1 MHTTS
6 ALLSQGIALHQA
18 GKLASAE
25 TYYLQA
31 LKANPRDPNANHL
44 LGVLRGQQGAAS
56 ESLKLLEKA
65 VRLAPGV
72 PMFVMNYALAL
83 KGVGRSRQALR
94 ALDEVVAK
102 MPANAAAWTNRG
114 LVQIDLGLAEESIA
128 SYDRALAIDPRIAAA
143 WINRGNA
150 LRALDRPAEAVESY
164 DRALELAPNAEAHC
178 ERGNALVEL
187 RRLGEALESYANAI
201 HRNPG
206 YLEAYSNRAMALL
219 LLDDAEAAVASCD
232 AAIALKPDYAEAHN
246 YRGNALLKLK
256 RLKEALASYDRAVS
270 IKPDYAEAFNNR
282 GCALF
287 ELKRLE
293 EALASCDR
301 AIAIKPDYAEAFSNR
316 GNALFKLKRL
326 GEAVASHD
334 RAVSIKPD
342 CAEAFNN
349 RGNVFLDLKRLEEAL
364 ASYDRAA
371 SIKPDYFD
379 AAVAS
384 MHVANQICRW
394 SADTARADLIARC
407 QVPAFDGTP
416 FAFLAMCDDPQLH
429 HDLAK
434 AYVRN
439 KAPLPGSPL
448 WRQRTAREK
457 IRIGYLSADFQEHPV
472 SFLIAEVIELH
483 DRSRFE
489 IFGISAGANDGGEQR
504 RRLEATFDVFID
516 VSAMTDAALAR
527 RIAEAEVDIL
537 VDLGGYTKDGRILA
551 LAHRPAPVQVTYLGY
566 PGPTGAPFIDYA
578 IIDANVV
585 PASDAHAYSEKLV
598 YLSDCFLC
606 NDRKRLIADR
616 TPSRAECGLPED
628 GFVFCCFNNSYK
640 INAPVFDSW
649 MRLLGAVPGSVL
661 WLRADN
667 NSARANLQREATARG
682 VAPQRLVFAESVGS
696 NSEHLA
702 RQRLADLFIDTFP
715 YNAHSTASDALW
727 VGLPVLTRTGR
738 SFASRVAGSLLHAI
752 GLPELVTSSFPE
764 YEALA
769 LRLATHPAEL
779 RALRDRLAYNRATHP
794 LFDTPRWTHHLEA
807 AYQEMWRL
815 HCDGKP
821 PRSFGAKA
829 RCDNG
834 EGKQPAVLRRVED

>member
-25 TYYLQA
+25 TYYLQI
-31 LKANPRDPNANHL
+31 LKANPKDPNANHL
-44 LGVLRGQQGAAS
+44 LGILRGQQGDAS
-56 ESLKLLEKA
+56 GSLKLIEKA

-83 KGVGRSRQALR
+83 KGVGRSRQALS
-94 ALDEVVAK
+94 ALDEVLAK

-128 SYDRALAIDPRIAAA
+128 SYDRALAIDPRISAA

-150 LRALDRPAEAVESY
+150 LRALDRPVEAIESY

-187 RRLGEALESYANAI
+187 RRLGEALDSYAKAI
-201 HRNPG
+201 HHNPR
-206 YLEAYSNRAMALL
+206 YLEAYSNRAIALIL
-219 LLDDAEAAVASCD
+219 LNDAEAAVASCD

-256 RLKEALASYDRAVS
+256 RLEEALASYDRAAS

-287 ELKRLE
+287 ELNRLE
-293 EALASCDR
+293 EALASCNR
-301 AIAIKPDYAEAFSNR
+301 AITIKPDYAEAFSNR
-316 GNALFKLKRL
+316 GNALFKLKRHD
-326 GEAVASHD
+326 EALASYD
-334 RAVSIKPD
+334 RAVSIMPD

-349 RGNVFLDLKRLEEAL
+349 RGNVLLDLKRFEEAL
-364 ASYDRAA
+364 ACYDKAV

-384 MHVANQICRW
+384 MHVADQICRW

-407 QVPAFDGTP
+407 KVPAFDGTP

-429 HDLAK
+429 HDLAT

-448 WRQRTAREK
+448 WRQRRAREK
-457 IRIGYLSADFQEHPV
+457 IRVGYLSADFQEHPV
-472 SFLIAEVIELH
+472 GYLIAEVIALH

-504 RRLEATFDVFID
+504 RRLEATFDVFVD
-516 VSAMTDAALAR
+516 VSTMTDTALAR
-527 RIAEAEVDIL
+527 RIAEAEIDIL
-537 VDLGGYTKDGRILA
+537 VDLGGHTTNGRILA
-551 LAHRPAPVQVTYLGY
+551 LANRPAPIQVTYLGY
-566 PGPTGAPFIDYA
+566 PGPTGVPFIDYA
-578 IIDANVV
+578 IVDANVV
-585 PASDAHAYSEKLV
+585 PANDVHAYSEKLV
-598 YLSDCFLC
+598 YLPESYLC
-606 NDRKRLIADR
+606 NDRERKIADW
-616 TPSRAECGLPED
+616 TPSRAECGLPAD

-640 INAPVFDSW
+640 INPPVFDIW
-649 MRLLGAVPGSVL
+649 MRLLRAVPGSVL

-667 NSARANLQREATARG
+667 NSARANLQREATERG
-682 VAPQRLVFAESVGS
+682 VGPQRLVFAERVDS

-702 RQRLADLFIDTFP
+702 RHRLADLFIDTLP
-715 YNAHSTASDALW
+715 YNAHITASNALW
-727 VGLPVLTRTGR
+727 VGLPVLTCTGR
-738 SFASRVAGSLLHAI
+738 SFAARVAGSLLHAI
-752 GLPELVTSSFPE
+752 GLPELVTGSLSE

-769 LRLATHPAEL
+769 LRLATCPAEL
-779 RALRDRLAYNRATHP
+779 RALRDRLACNRSTHP
-794 LFDTPRWTHHLEA
+794 LFDTPRWTRHLESA
-807 AYQEMWRL
+807 FQEMWRL
-815 HCDGKP
+815 HCDGEP

-829 RCDNG
+829 GPSR
-834 EGKQPAVLRRVED
+834 

>member
-6 ALLSQGIALHQA
+6 ALLNQGIALHQA

-25 TYYLQA
+25 TYYLQV
-31 LKANPRDPNANHL
+31 LKANPKDPNANHL
-44 LGVLRGQQGAAS
+44 LGILRGQQGAAS
-56 ESLKLLEKA
+56 ESLKLIEKA

-83 KGVGRSRQALR
+83 KGVGRNRQALA
-94 ALDEVVAK
+94 ALDEVLAK
-102 MPANAAAWTNRG
+102 MPANAVAWINRG
-114 LVQIDLGLAEESIA
+114 LVQIDLGLAKESIA
-128 SYDRALAIDPRIAAA
+128 SYDRALAIDPRSATA

-150 LRALDRPAEAVESY
+150 LRGLDRPTEAVESY

-187 RRLGEALESYANAI
+187 HRLGEALDSYTNAI
-201 HRNPG
+201 HHNPG
-206 YLEAYSNRAMALL
+206 YLEAYSNRAIALL
-219 LLDDAEAAVASCD
+219 LLNDAAAAVASCD
-232 AAIALKPDYAEAHN
+232 GAIARRPDYAEAHN

-256 RLKEALASYDRAVS
+256 CFEEALASYDRAIS

-293 EALASCDR
+293 EALANCDR
-301 AIAIKPDYAEAFSNR
+301 AIAIKPDYPEAFSNR
-316 GNALFKLKRL
+316 GNALFKLNRHK
-326 GEAVASHD
+326 EALASYD

-349 RGNVFLDLKRLEEAL
+349 RGNVLLDLKRLEEAL
-364 ASYDRAA
+364 ASYERAV

-384 MHVANQICRW
+384 MHVADQICKW
-394 SADTARADLIARC
+394 SADTARADLIDRC
-407 QVPAFDGTP
+407 KVPAFDGTP
-416 FAFLAMCDDPQLH
+416 FAFLAMSDDPQLH

-439 KAPLPGSPL
+439 RAPLPGSPL
-448 WRQRTAREK
+448 WRQRGAREK

-472 SFLIAEVIELH
+472 SFLIAEMIALH

-504 RRLEATFDVFID
+504 RLLEATFDTFVD
-516 VSAMTDAALAR
+516 VSAITDTALAQ
-527 RIAEAEVDIL
+527 RIAEAEIDIL
-537 VDLGGYTKDGRILA
+537 VDLGGHTKDGRILA

-578 IIDANVV
+578 IVDANVV
-585 PASDAHAYSEKLV
+585 PASDEHAYSEKLV
-598 YLSDCFLC
+598 YLPECFLC
-606 NDRKRLIADR
+606 NDRRRKIADR
-616 TPSRAECGLPED
+616 TPSRAECGLPTD

-640 INAPVFDSW
+640 INAPVFDIW
-649 MRLLGAVPGSVL
+649 MRLLTAVPGSVL

-682 VAPQRLVFAESVGS
+682 VAPQRLVFAERVDS
-696 NSEHLA
+696 NSDHLT
-702 RQRLADLFIDTFP
+702 RHRVADLFIDTLP
-715 YNAHSTASDALW
+715 YNAHITASNALW
-727 VGLPVLTRTGR
+727 VGLPVLTCTGR
-738 SFASRVAGSLLHAI
+738 SFAARVAGSLLHAI
-752 GLPELVTSSFPE
+752 GLPELVTGSLPE

-769 LRLATHPAEL
+769 LRLATCPAEL
-779 RALRDRLAYNRATHP
+779 RALRDRLAYNRSTHP
-794 LFDTPRWTHHLEA
+794 LFDTPRWTRHLEA
-807 AYQEMWRL
+807 AFQEMWRL
-815 HCDGKP
+815 HCDGEQ
-821 PRSFGAKA
+821 PRSFAA
-829 RCDNG
+829 N
-834 EGKQPAVLRRVED
+834 AVPMR

>member
-6 ALLSQGIALHQA
+6 ALLNQGIALHQA
-18 GKLASAE
+18 GKLATAE
-25 TYYLQA
+25 TYYLQV
-31 LKANPRDPNANHL
+31 LKANPKDPNANHL
-44 LGVLRGQQGAAS
+44 LGILRGQQGAAS
-56 ESLKLLEKA
+56 ESLKLIEKA

-83 KGVGRSRQALR
+83 KGVGRNRQALA
-94 ALDEVVAK
+94 ALDEVLAK
-102 MPANAAAWTNRG
+102 MPANAAAWINKG
-114 LVQIDLGLAEESIA
+114 LVQMDLGLAEQSIA

-150 LRALDRPAEAVESY
+150 LRGLDRPTEAVESY

-187 RRLGEALESYANAI
+187 HRLGEALDSYTNAI
-201 HRNPG
+201 HHNPG
-206 YLEAYSNRAMALL
+206 YLEAYSNRAIALL
-219 LLDDAEAAVASCD
+219 LLNDAAAAVASCD
-232 AAIALKPDYAEAHN
+232 GAIARKPDYAEAHN

-256 RLKEALASYDRAVS
+256 CFEEALASYDRAIS

-293 EALASCDR
+293 EALANCDR
-301 AIAIKPDYAEAFSNR
+301 AIAIKPDYPEAFTNR
-316 GNALFKLKRL
+316 GNALFKLNRHK
-326 GEAVASHD
+326 EALASYD

-349 RGNVFLDLKRLEEAL
+349 RGNVLLDLKRLEEAL
-364 ASYDRAA
+364 ASYERAV

-384 MHVANQICRW
+384 MHVADQICKW
-394 SADTARADLIARC
+394 SADTARTGLIDRC
-407 QVPAFDGTP
+407 KVPAFDGTP
-416 FAFLAMCDDPQLH
+416 FAFLAMSDDPQLH

-439 KAPLPGSPL
+439 RVPLPGSPL
-448 WRQRTAREK
+448 WRQRGAREK

-472 SFLIAEVIELH
+472 SFLIAEMIALH

-504 RRLEATFDVFID
+504 RLLEATFDTFVD
-516 VSAMTDAALAR
+516 VSAITDTALAQ
-527 RIAEAEVDIL
+527 RIAEAEIDIL
-537 VDLGGYTKDGRILA
+537 VDLGGHTKDGRILA

-578 IIDANVV
+578 IVDANVV
-585 PASDAHAYSEKLV
+585 PASDEHAYSEKLV
-598 YLSDCFLC
+598 YLPECFLC
-606 NDRKRLIADR
+606 NDRRRKIADR
-616 TPSRAECGLPED
+616 TPSRAECGLPTD

-640 INAPVFDSW
+640 INAPVFDIW
-649 MRLLGAVPGSVL
+649 MRLLTAVPGSVL

-682 VAPQRLVFAESVGS
+682 VAPQRLVFAERVDS
-696 NSEHLA
+696 NSDHLA
-702 RQRLADLFIDTFP
+702 RHRVADLFIDTLP
-715 YNAHSTASDALW
+715 YNAHITASNALW
-727 VGLPVLTRTGR
+727 VGLPVLTCTGR
-738 SFASRVAGSLLHAI
+738 SFAARVAGSLLHAI
-752 GLPELVTSSFPE
+752 GLPELVTGSLPE

-769 LRLATHPAEL
+769 LRLATCPAEL
-779 RALRDRLAYNRATHP
+779 RALRDRLAYNRSTHP
-794 LFDTPRWTHHLEA
+794 LFDTPRWTRHLEA
-807 AYQEMWRL
+807 AFQEMWRL
-815 HCDGKP
+815 HCDGEQ
-821 PRSFGAKA
+821 PRSFAA
-829 RCDNG
+829 NG
-834 EGKQPAVLRRVED
+834 VPMR

>member
-6 ALLSQGIALHQA
+6 ALLNQGIALHQA

-25 TYYLQA
+25 TYYLQV
-31 LKANPRDPNANHL
+31 LKANPKDPNANHL
-44 LGVLRGQQGAAS
+44 LGILRGQQGAAS
-56 ESLKLLEKA
+56 ESLKLIEKA

-83 KGVGRSRQALR
+83 KGVGRNRQALA
-94 ALDEVVAK
+94 ALDEVLAK
-102 MPANAAAWTNRG
+102 MPANAVAWINRG
-114 LVQIDLGLAEESIA
+114 LVQIDLGLAKESIA
-128 SYDRALAIDPRIAAA
+128 SYDRALAIDPRSATA

-150 LRALDRPAEAVESY
+150 LRGLDRPTEAVESY

-187 RRLGEALESYANAI
+187 HRLGEALDSYTNAI
-201 HRNPG
+201 HHNPG
-206 YLEAYSNRAMALL
+206 YLEAYSNRAIALL
-219 LLDDAEAAVASCD
+219 LLNDAAAAVASCD
-232 AAIALKPDYAEAHN
+232 GAIARKPDYAEAHN

-256 RLKEALASYDRAVS
+256 CFEEALASYDRAIS

-293 EALASCDR
+293 EALANCDR
-301 AIAIKPDYAEAFSNR
+301 AIAIKPDYPEAFSNR
-316 GNALFKLKRL
+316 GNALFKLNRHK
-326 GEAVASHD
+326 EALASYD

-364 ASYDRAA
+364 ASYERAV

-384 MHVANQICRW
+384 MHVADQICKW
-394 SADTARADLIARC
+394 SADTARADLFDRC
-407 QVPAFDGTP
+407 KVPAFDGTP
-416 FAFLAMCDDPQLH
+416 FAFLAMSDDPQLH

-439 KAPLPGSPL
+439 RAPLPGSPL
-448 WRQRTAREK
+448 WRQRGAREK

-472 SFLIAEVIELH
+472 SFLIAEMIALH

-504 RRLEATFDVFID
+504 RLLEATFDTFVD
-516 VSAMTDAALAR
+516 VSAITDTALAQ
-527 RIAEAEVDIL
+527 RIAEAEIDIL
-537 VDLGGYTKDGRILA
+537 VDLGGHTKDGRILA

-578 IIDANVV
+578 IVDANVV
-585 PASDAHAYSEKLV
+585 PASDEHAYSEKLV
-598 YLSDCFLC
+598 YLPECFLC
-606 NDRKRLIADR
+606 NDRRRKIADR
-616 TPSRAECGLPED
+616 TPSRAECGLPTD

-640 INAPVFDSW
+640 INAPVFDIW
-649 MRLLGAVPGSVL
+649 MRLLTAVPGSVL

-682 VAPQRLVFAESVGS
+682 VAPQRLVFAERVDS
-696 NSEHLA
+696 NSDHLA
-702 RQRLADLFIDTFP
+702 RHRVADLFIDTLP
-715 YNAHSTASDALW
+715 YNAHITASNALW
-727 VGLPVLTRTGR
+727 VGLPVLTCTGR
-738 SFASRVAGSLLHAI
+738 SFAARVAGSLLHAI
-752 GLPELVTSSFPE
+752 GLPELVTGSLPE

-769 LRLATHPAEL
+769 LRLATCPAEL
-779 RALRDRLAYNRATHP
+779 RALRDRLAYNRSTHP
-794 LFDTPRWTHHLEA
+794 LFDTPRWTRHLEA
-807 AYQEMWRL
+807 AFQEMWRL
-815 HCDGKP
+815 HCDGEQ
-821 PRSFGAKA
+821 PRSFAA
-829 RCDNG
+829 N
-834 EGKQPAVLRRVED
+834 AVPMR

>member
-18 GKLASAE
+18 GKRASAE

-128 SYDRALAIDPRIAAA
+128 SYDRALAIDPRIASA

-150 LRALDRPAEAVESY
+150 LRALDRSAEAVASY

-201 HRNPG
+201 HHNPG

-232 AAIALKPDYAEAHN
+232 GAIALKPDYAEAHN

-287 ELKRLE
+287 ELKRPE

-301 AIAIKPDYAEAFSNR
+301 AIAIKPDYAEAFYNR
-316 GNALFKLKRL
+316 GYALLDLKRPE
-326 GEAVASHD
+326 EALASFD

-342 CAEAFNN
+342 
-349 RGNVFLDLKRLEEAL
+349 
-364 ASYDRAA
+364 
-371 SIKPDYFD
+371 YFD
-379 AAVAS
+379 AVVAS
-384 MHVANQICRW
+384 MYWADQMCRW
-394 SADTARADLIARC
+394 STGTARADLIARC
-407 QVPAFDGTP
+407 QVPAFNGSLTHPAGP

-489 IFGISAGANDGGEQR
+489 IFGISADANDGGEQR

-516 VSAMTDAALAR
+516 VSAMTDATLAR
-527 RIAEAEVDIL
+527 RIAEAEIDIL
-537 VDLGGYTKDGRILA
+537 VDLGGHTKDGRVLA
-551 LAHRPAPVQVTYLGY
+551 LAHQPAPIQVTYLGY

-598 YLSDCFLC
+598 YLPDCFLC
-606 NDRKRLIADR
+606 NDRKRVIADR

-649 MRLLGAVPGSVL
+649 MRLLGVVPGSVL

-682 VAPQRLVFAESVGS
+682 VASQRLVFAESVGS

-702 RQRLADLFIDTFP
+702 RHRLADLFIDTLP
-715 YNAHSTASDALW
+715 YNAHTTASDALW
-727 VGLPVLTRTGR
+727 VGLPVLTCTGR
-738 SFASRVAGSLLHAI
+738 SFAARVAGSLLHAI
-752 GLPELVTSSFPE
+752 GLPELVTGSLPE

-779 RALRDRLAYNRATHP
+779 RALRDRLVRNRSTHP

-807 AYQEMWRL
+807 AYLEMWRR
-815 HCDGKP
+815 HCDGEP

-834 EGKQPAVLRRVED
+834 EGKQPAVLRRVVD

>member
-6 ALLSQGIALHQA
+6 ALLSQAIALHQA

-25 TYYLQA
+25 TYYLQV

-44 LGVLRGQQGAAS
+44 LGILRGQQGAAS
-56 ESLKLLEKA
+56 ESLKLIEKA

-83 KGVGRSRQALR
+83 KGVGRNRQALR
-94 ALDEVVAK
+94 ALDEVLAK

-128 SYDRALAIDPRIAAA
+128 SYDRALAIDPRIAAT

-150 LRALDRPAEAVESY
+150 LRALDRPVEAVESY

-187 RRLGEALESYANAI
+187 RRLGEALDSYASAI
-201 HRNPG
+201 HQNPR
-206 YLEAYSNRAMALL
+206 YLEAYSNRAIALL
-219 LLDDAEAAVASCD
+219 LLNDAEAAVASCEG
-232 AAIALKPDYAEAHN
+232 AIALKPDYAEAHN

-256 RLKEALASYDRAVS
+256 RL
-270 IKPDYAEAFNNR
+270 
-282 GCALF
+282 
-287 ELKRLE
+287 E
-293 EALASCDR
+293 EAL
-301 AIAIKPDYAEAFSNR
+301 
-316 GNALFKLKRL
+316 
-326 GEAVASHD
+326 ASHD

-342 CAEAFNN
+342 CAEVFNN
-349 RGNVFLDLKRLEEAL
+349 RGNVLLDLKRLEEAL
-364 ASYDRAA
+364 ASYERAV

-379 AAVAS
+379 AVVAS
-384 MHVANQICRW
+384 MHVADQVCRW
-394 SADTARADLIARC
+394 SAGSARAELIARC
-407 QVPAFDGTP
+407 KVPAFDGTP

-429 HDLAK
+429 HDLAT

-439 KAPLPGSPL
+439 KAPLPGSPS
-448 WRQRTAREK
+448 WRQRSTREK
-457 IRIGYLSADFQEHPV
+457 IRIGYLSADFQDHPV
-472 SFLIAEVIELH
+472 SFLIAEVIALH

-489 IFGISAGANDGGEQR
+489 IYGVSAGANDGGEQR
-504 RRLEATFDVFID
+504 RRLEAVFNVFVD

-527 RIAEAEVDIL
+527 RIAEAEIDII
-537 VDLGGYTKDGRILA
+537 VDLGGHTKDGRILA

-566 PGPTGAPFIDYA
+566 AGPTGAPFIDYA
-578 IIDANVV
+578 IVDANVV
-585 PASDAHAYSEKLV
+585 PARDAHAYSEKLV
-598 YLSDCFLC
+598 YLPECFLC
-606 NDRKRLIADR
+606 NDRKREIADR
-616 TPSRAECGLPED
+616 TPSRAECGLPAD

-640 INAPVFDSW
+640 INAPIFDIW
-649 MRLLGAVPGSVL
+649 MRLLKAVPGSVL

-682 VAPQRLVFAESVGS
+682 VAPQRLVFAERVDS

-702 RQRLADLFIDTFP
+702 RHRLADLFIDTLP
-715 YNAHSTASDALW
+715 YNAHITASNALW
-727 VGLPVLTRTGR
+727 VGLPVLTCTGR

-752 GLPELVTSSFPE
+752 GLPELVTGSLQE

-769 LRLATHPAEL
+769 LRLATDPAEL
-779 RALRDRLAYNRATHP
+779 RALRDRLACNRSTHP
-794 LFDTPRWTHHLEA
+794 LFDTPRWTRHLEA

-815 HCDGKP
+815 HCDGEP

-829 RCDNG
+829 RRL
-834 EGKQPAVLRRVED
+834 Q

>member
-6 ALLSQGIALHQA
+6 ALLNQGIALHQA

-25 TYYLQA
+25 TYYLQV
-31 LKANPRDPNANHL
+31 LKANPKDPNANHL
-44 LGVLRGQQGAAS
+44 LGILRGQQGAAS
-56 ESLKLLEKA
+56 ESLKLIEKA
-65 VRLAPGV
+65 VRLAPGM

-83 KGVGRSRQALR
+83 KGVGRNRQALA
-94 ALDEVVAK
+94 ALDEVLAK
-102 MPANAAAWTNRG
+102 MPANAVAWINRG
-114 LVQIDLGLAEESIA
+114 LVQIDLGLAKESIA
-128 SYDRALAIDPRIAAA
+128 SYDRALAIDPRSATA

-150 LRALDRPAEAVESY
+150 LRGLDRPTEAVESY

-187 RRLGEALESYANAI
+187 HRLGEALDSYTNAI
-201 HRNPG
+201 HHNPG
-206 YLEAYSNRAMALL
+206 YLEAYSNRAVALL
-219 LLDDAEAAVASCD
+219 LLNDAAAAVASCD
-232 AAIALKPDYAEAHN
+232 GAIARKPDYAEAHN

-256 RLKEALASYDRAVS
+256 CFEEALASYDRAIS

-293 EALASCDR
+293 EALANCDR
-301 AIAIKPDYAEAFSNR
+301 AIAIKPDYPEAFSNR
-316 GNALFKLKRL
+316 GNALFKLNRHK
-326 GEAVASHD
+326 EALASYD

-349 RGNVFLDLKRLEEAL
+349 RGNVLLDLKRLEEAL
-364 ASYDRAA
+364 ASYERAV

-384 MHVANQICRW
+384 MHVADQICKW
-394 SADTARADLIARC
+394 SADTARTDLIDRC
-407 QVPAFDGTP
+407 KVPAFDGTP
-416 FAFLAMCDDPQLH
+416 FAFLAMSDDPQLH

-439 KAPLPGSPL
+439 RAPLPGSPL
-448 WRQRTAREK
+448 RRQRGAREK

-472 SFLIAEVIELH
+472 SFLIAEMIALH

-504 RRLEATFDVFID
+504 RLLEATFDTFVD
-516 VSAMTDAALAR
+516 VSAITDTALAQ
-527 RIAEAEVDIL
+527 RIAEAEIDIL
-537 VDLGGYTKDGRILA
+537 VDLGGHTKDGRILA

-578 IIDANVV
+578 IVDANVV
-585 PASDAHAYSEKLV
+585 PASDEHAYSEKLV
-598 YLSDCFLC
+598 YLPECFLC
-606 NDRKRLIADR
+606 NDRRRKIADR
-616 TPSRAECGLPED
+616 TPSRAECGLPTD

-640 INAPVFDSW
+640 INAPVFDIW
-649 MRLLGAVPGSVL
+649 MRLLTAVPGSVL

-682 VAPQRLVFAESVGS
+682 VAPQRLVFAERVDS
-696 NSEHLA
+696 NSDHLA
-702 RQRLADLFIDTFP
+702 RHRVADLFIDTLP
-715 YNAHSTASDALW
+715 YNAHITASNALW
-727 VGLPVLTRTGR
+727 VGLPVLTCTGR
-738 SFASRVAGSLLHAI
+738 SFAARVAGSLLHAI
-752 GLPELVTSSFPE
+752 GLPELVTGSLPE

-769 LRLATHPAEL
+769 LRLATCPAEL
-779 RALRDRLAYNRATHP
+779 RALRDRLAYNRSTHP
-794 LFDTPRWTHHLEA
+794 LFDTPRWTRHLEA
-807 AYQEMWRL
+807 AFQEMWRL
-815 HCDGKP
+815 HCDGEQ
-821 PRSFGAKA
+821 PRSFAA
-829 RCDNG
+829 N
-834 EGKQPAVLRRVED
+834 AVPMR

>member
-128 SYDRALAIDPRIAAA
+128 SYDRALAIDPRIASA

-150 LRALDRPAEAVESY
+150 LRALDRSAEAVASY

-256 RLKEALASYDRAVS
+256 RLKEALASYDRA
-270 IKPDYAEAFNNR
+270 
-282 GCALF
+282 
-287 ELKRLE
+287 
-293 EALASCDR
+293 
-301 AIAIKPDYAEAFSNR
+301 
-316 GNALFKLKRL
+316 
-326 GEAVASHD
+326 
-334 RAVSIKPD
+334 
-342 CAEAFNN
+342 
-349 RGNVFLDLKRLEEAL
+349 
-364 ASYDRAA
+364 A

-384 MHVANQICRW
+384 MHVANQMCRW

-457 IRIGYLSADFQEHPV
+457 IRIGYLSADFQDHPV
-472 SFLIAEVIELH
+472 SFLIAEVIALH

-489 IFGISAGANDGGEQR
+489 MFGISAGANDGGEQR

-537 VDLGGYTKDGRILA
+537 VDLGGHTKDGRILA
-551 LAHRPAPVQVTYLGY
+551 LAHRPAPIQVTYLGY

-598 YLSDCFLC
+598 YLPDCFLC
-606 NDRKRLIADR
+606 NDRKRMIADR

-667 NSARANLQREATARG
+667 NSARANLQQEATARG
-682 VAPQRLVFAESVGS
+682 VAPQRLVFAERVGS

-752 GLPELVTSSFPE
+752 GLPELVTGSLPE

-807 AYQEMWRL
+807 AYQEMWRR

-829 RCDNG
+829 DRSDNG
-834 EGKQPAVLRRVED
+834 ERKQPAVLRRVED